1 MAASQVAQGVKN
13 LPTNPGE
20 KGLISGLG
28 TLLGGGNGNPLQNS
42 CLENPMDRGVWKLQ
56 SMGSQ
61 KVGQD
66 WAQNNGIAV
75 LIKIASSREIQRWL
89 QGSPCSI
96 PSNLHLTNRI
106 HSKSNEVSFLGLG
119 YRKVWLSSVSIL
131 FPLSPLLALMKQN
144 TMLKRTASGQQFSR
158 KWNLPKKSHR
168 SLGADSSPLKTTDE
182 TPALVN
188 TLT

>member
-61 KVGQD
+61 KVGHT
-66 WAQNNGIAV
+66 G
-75 LIKIASSREIQRWL
+75 
-89 QGSPCSI
+89 G
-96 PSNLHLTNRI
+96 
-106 HSKSNEVSFLGLG
+106 
-119 YRKVWLSSVSIL
+119 LSSCGSW
-131 FPLSPLLALMKQN
+131 ALE
-144 TMLKRTASGQQFSR
+144 
-158 KWNLPKKSHR
+158 HR
-168 SLGADSSPLKTTDE
+168 LQ
-182 TPALVN
+182 
-188 TLT
+188 

>member
-1 MAASQVAQGVKN
+1 MGQVSDITKELLLNPLSKIMAASQVAQEVKN

-66 WAQNNGIAV
+66 WAQNNGIVV
-75 LIKIASSREIQRWL
+75 LIKIAS
-89 QGSPCSI
+89 
-96 PSNLHLTNRI
+96 N
-106 HSKSNEVSFLGLG
+106 
-119 YRKVWLSSVSIL
+119 
-131 FPLSPLLALMKQN
+131 
-144 TMLKRTASGQQFSR
+144 
-158 KWNLPKKSHR
+158 WNM
-168 SLGADSSPLKTTDE
+168 
-182 TPALVN
+182 
-188 TLT
+188 